1 MSYVA
6 FLEKNWMMALV
17 FVVSGVMLIVPFV
30 TRRMSK
36 ARDVGNLEATVLMNK
51 KDAIIVDVRETSE
64 YENGRLPGAVHIPLS
79 QLDARVAEIARQG
92 SRPVIAYCARGK
104 RSRMEASAL
113 SKAGFGEIYNLS
125 GGIDAWRSAGL
136 PVEK

>member
-92 SRPVIAYCARGK
+92 SRPVIAYCARGN
-104 RSRMEASAL
+104 RSRMAASAL